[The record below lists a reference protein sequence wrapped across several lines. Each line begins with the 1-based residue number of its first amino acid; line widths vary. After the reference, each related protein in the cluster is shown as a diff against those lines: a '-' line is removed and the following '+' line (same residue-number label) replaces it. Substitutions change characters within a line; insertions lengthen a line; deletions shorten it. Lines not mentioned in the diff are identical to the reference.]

1 MKKLLGLLALGAML
15 FVGSCEKYDHAIADH
30 DDRLGQ
36 LEESFIASVK
46 QQITAIE
53 KSLKNLEAVDK
64 DLEEYIKS
72 LEAEAA
78 ELQRQLDE
86 NLASDASDKKALEDK
101 IAAVNLLL
109 EELKAKDA
117 ELDKR
122 LDELKKY
129 ADGEINAAKDWAE
142 STFATLEHYSALQ
155 AEISAIKILI
165 EEYKD
170 EISSELKKSIGA
182 LEKSMMSWVNTFLA
196 DGYYDIAAI
205 DAKLAA
211 LEQKLS
217 DADADLADELEA
229 QQAAL
234 EQAKTDLTKA
244 YEKAIQDAIET
255 NNGVI
260 SKTIAEELKKAMDKV
275 DARLADIENDIASLQ
290 KNIEAINDKISSI
303 EDQIKGINA
312 SLDDLK
318 KADSDLQSLIE
329 ALETSSDKA
338 DGELLEQLKNQKEE
352 LEDLIEDLESYVDD
366 QIKDTEDW
374 VETTFA
380 TLEQYSALQTKI
392 STIEALLEQHKS
404 DLTDGYTG
412 AIADA
417 VKTIEDAIGALE
429 TSMKTWVNEVLAD
442 GYYDIA
448 AIDAKLA
455 ALEKQLGEKDT
466 ELAAQIAAQ
475 QTALEN
481 AKAELKTAYENA
493 IKDAIEENNG
503 KLSKEIADAVKA
515 ALDQVDEKLA
525 AINKTITDIQNELA
539 AINIKIA
546 SIEEQIGNIIDSLDD
561 LEGVD
566 ETLAGLIESLND
578 AAVDLQTQI
587 DNNAAADAAAKKAL
601 EDELAAINNLI
612 TALQTEDES
621 LAAKI
626 ADLKTYV
633 DQVKSSV
640 DKDIEDTKTWVS
652 TTFATLEQYEEMQ
665 TTIATISA
673 LVDTY
678 KADLSTGYTEAIATA
693 VENMQAAITASKA
706 AMQEWVSDY
715 LAENYYDI
723 AAIDAKLAALEKQLG
738 EKDTELAAQIAAQ
751 QTALEN
757 AKAEL
762 KTAYENA
769 IKDAIEENNGKITG
783 DIATAVEAAEK
794 RIDAKIL
801 AINAKIESI
810 EARIKDLEDKVDD
823 LVARIQSMRFIPE
836 YSDGK
841 VELGSGA
848 NTAELTF
855 MVSPKDAA
863 AGVAAAWANSNGVV
877 TAFIKP
883 TKPRTKASYDMEALA
898 VTNVTGN
905 ANGTLVVTISA
916 EDLSEDFWYEG
927 IEANVFVCIS
937 DGNNDII
944 SEMIPIYYVG
954 APYVTFKASAV
965 QTLKIDTEVDG
976 LQFSTDKGATWHSL
990 TTSTDNATFGP
1001 DNDLL
1006 LRGINSR
1013 GTDNATISFT
1023 EGSVPVACSGD
1034 IRTLVDYRN
1043 YANVD
1048 TGSAKF
1054 MSLFYGCTNL
1064 TTAPELPAT
1073 TLLTNCYSNMFK
1085 GCTGLTSAP
1094 ELPATQLAVSCYS
1107 NMFSG
1112 CTGLTSAPELPATQL
1127 AVSCY
1132 SNMFSGCTGLTSA
1145 PELPATTLAKDCYYS
1160 MFNGCTGL
1168 TTAPALPATKL
1179 EVTCYKSMFYG
1190 CIGLTTAPELPATR
1204 LSETCYSF
1212 MFYGCTGLTSAPV
1225 LPAATLT
1232 TGCYQAMFYGCSSL
1246 NEITMLATNVSAS
1259 RCLNEWVSGVAAT
1272 GTFTK
1277 VAEVTLTTGVSGIPA
1292 GWTVIQEASKGA
1304 DAPDFGFGGNFSN

>member
-1 MKKLLGLLALGAML
+1 MNKTLTIFLLFIASL
-15 FVGSCEKYDHAIADH
+15 FVGCERYDHLIQDLTDRIEVLEGASIAPIQEQIKKINASLVDLGTVDTALEALIKGLDEELARLQNQADENSDAISELKDLIKELQ
-30 DDRLGQ
+30 DRDAALD
-36 LEESFIASVK
+36 
-46 QQITAIE
+46 QQI
-53 KSLKNLEAVDK
+53 K
-64 DLEEYIKS
+64 DLKS
-72 LEAEAA
+72 Y
-78 ELQRQLDE
+78 LD
-86 NLASDASDKKALEDK
+86 D
-101 IAAVNLLL
+101 
-109 EELKAKDA
+109 
-117 ELDKR
+117 
-122 LDELKKY
+122 
-129 ADGEINAAKDWAE
+129 EINAAKDW
-142 STFATLEHYSALQ
+142 
-155 AEISAIKILI
+155 
-165 EEYKD
+165 
-170 EISSELKKSIGA
+170 SEA
-182 LEKSMMSWVNTFLA
+182 
-196 DGYYDIAAI
+196 
-205 DAKLAA
+205 
-211 LEQKLS
+211 
-217 DADADLADELEA
+217 
-229 QQAAL
+229 
-234 EQAKTDLTKA
+234 
-244 YEKAIQDAIET
+244 
-255 NNGVI
+255 
-260 SKTIAEELKKAMDKV
+260 
-275 DARLADIENDIASLQ
+275 
-290 KNIEAINDKISSI
+290 
-303 EDQIKGINA
+303 
-312 SLDDLK
+312 
-318 KADSDLQSLIE
+318 
-329 ALETSSDKA
+329 
-338 DGELLEQLKNQKEE
+338 
-352 LEDLIEDLESYVDD
+352 
-366 QIKDTEDW
+366 
-374 VETTFA
+374 TFA
-380 TLEQYSALQTKI
+380 TLEQYTALQTEVSRI
-392 STIEALLEQHKS
+392 SALLDTHK
-404 DLTDGYTG
+404 TEFENGYTT
-412 AIADA
+412 AIDKVVTDMLA
-417 VKTIEDAIGALE
+417 AITASE
-429 TSMKTWVNEVLAD
+429 TSMKEWVNKTLAE

-448 AIDAKLA
+448 EIDALIF
-455 ALEKQLGEKDT
+455 ALESSLTGGDDKLTK
-466 ELAAQIAAQ
+466 ELEAQ

-503 KLSKEIADAVKA
+503 KLSKEIADAVNA

-546 SIEEQIGNIIDSLDD
+546 SIDEQIGNIIASLDD

-566 ETLAGLIESLND
+566 EALAGLIESLND
-578 AAVDLQTQI
+578 AAADLQTQI

-640 DKDIEDTKTWVS
+640 DKDIEDAKTWVS

-665 TTIATISA
+665 TAIATISA

-693 VENMQAAITASKA
+693 VGNMQAAITASEA

-738 EKDTELAAQIAAQ
+738 EKDTGLAAQIAAQ

-783 DIATAVEAAEK
+783 DIATAVEAAEE

-823 LVARIQSMRFIPE
+823 LVARIQSMRYIPE
-836 YSDGK
+836 FSDGK
-841 VELGSGA
+841 VALGLGER
-848 NTAELTF
+848 TAELTF
-855 MVSPKDAA
+855 MISPRDAA

-883 TKPRTKASYDMEALA
+883 TQPRTKASYDMEALA

-905 ANGTLVVTISA
+905 ADGTLVVTISA

-954 APYVTFKASAV
+954 VPYVTFKASAA
-965 QTLKIDTEVDG
+965 QTLRIDTDVNG
-976 LQFSTDKGATWHSL
+976 MQFSTDKGTTWHSL
-990 TTSTDNATFGP
+990 TSSTDNATFGP

-1006 LRGINSR
+1006 LRGINSG

-1023 EGSVPVACSGD
+1023 DGSVPVACSGD

-1043 YANVD
+1043 YANID
-1048 TGSAKF
+1048 TGSAMF
-1054 MSLFYGCTNL
+1054 TYLFWQC
-1064 TTAPELPAT
+1064 PV
-1073 TLLTNCYSNMFK
+1073 
-1085 GCTGLTSAP
+1085 LTSAP
-1094 ELPATQLAVSCYS
+1094 ELPATTLARYCYS
-1107 NMFSG
+1107 NMFDG
-1112 CTGLTSAPELPATQL
+1112 CTGLTKAPSLPATQL
-1127 AVSCY
+1127 ADYCY
-1132 SNMFSGCTGLTSA
+1132 SYMFSGCTGLTSA

-1179 EVTCYKSMFYG
+1179 EVTCYKSMFSG

-1204 LSETCYSF
+1204 LSETCYSY

-1232 TGCYQAMFYGCSSL
+1232 TGCYQAMFNGCSSL

-1277 VAEVTLTTGVSGIPA
+1277 VAEVTLTTGISGIPA
-1292 GWTVIQEASKGA
+1292 GWTVIQEASKGV
-1304 DAPDFGFGGNFSN
+1304 DAPDFGFGGSFSN